1 MPEAGTKSHKN
12 SASLFRKSPSIPE
25 AFSHQRES
33 TQFGLINPRVFDMS
47 DAGTGKTRAWLDVL
61 RERIKVRGG
70 KALVLAPKTI
80 LKSAWADDIRK
91 FTPELT
97 YSIAYAHNR
106 KKAFEAD
113 VDIYITNHD
122 AVKALQKNR
131 RDWLE
136 GRGFH
141 TLIVDESTAFKHRT
155 SQRSKALAKLCD
167 IFDHRTLLTGTPNPN
182 GLLDLWH
189 QVFLLDSGDRLGDSF
204 WRYRSVVCEP
214 QQVGPSPQHL
224 KWHDK
229 DGMDLAVSELL
240 EDITVR
246 HIFEECT
253 DIPENHEYTVKFELA
268 RDHRRAY
275 EVLKEHAVL
284 ELEAGGITAFNA
296 SVVANKLLQLSS
308 GAVYDDEGVSQLYDT
323 ARYELVLDLAEQRDQ
338 CVVAFNWRHQRDQL
352 TQLADTR
359 GISYGIIDG
368 SVSAKRRTEI
378 VDLFQAGLIRIIFAH
393 PASAGHGLTLTR
405 GRATIWASP
414 VYNAEHFVQFNK
426 RIYRIGQHHRTETIL
441 VVAENTIDAEVA
453 KKLMGKVEKMDDLL
467 ELLA

>member
-1 MPEAGTKSHKN
+1 MPEDGTKLHKS
-12 SASLFRKSPSIPE
+12 SASLFRKSISIPE
-25 AFSHQRES
+25 PFEHQEQ
-33 TQFGLINPRVFDMS
+33 TKQFGLVNPRVFDMS
-47 DAGTGKTRAWLDVL
+47 DAGTGKTRAWLEVL
-61 RERIKVRGG
+61 REQFKIKGG

-91 FTPELT
+91 FTPELS
-97 YSIAYAHNR
+97 YVIAYAHNR
-106 KKAFEAD
+106 QKAFEAD

-122 AVKALQKNR
+122 AVKALQKHR

-136 GRGFH
+136 DRGFH
-141 TLIVDESTAFKHRT
+141 TIIVDESTAFKHRT
-155 SQRSKALAKLCD
+155 SQRSKALGKLVEL
-167 IFDHRTLLTGTPNPN
+167 FGHRVLLTGTPNPN

-189 QVFLLDSGDRLGDSF
+189 QVFLLDGGSRLGDSY
-204 WRYRSVVCEP
+204 WRYRSVVCES
-214 QQVGPSPQHL
+214 QQVGPSPQHV
-224 KWHDK
+224 KWNDK
-229 DGMDLAVSELL
+229 DGMDLAVTELL

-253 DIPENHEYTVKFELA
+253 DIPENHEYAVEFELA

-275 EVLKEHAVL
+275 EILKEHAVL
-284 ELEAGGITAFNA
+284 ELEEGGITAFNA
-296 SVVANKLLQLSS
+296 SVVANKLLQLAS
-308 GAVYDDEGVSQLYDT
+308 GAVYDDEGISQLYDT

-338 CVVAFNWRHQRDQL
+338 CVVAFNWRHQRDHL

-426 RIYRIGQHHRTETIL
+426 RIYRIGQHYRTETIL
-441 VVAENTIDAEVA
+441 VVAENTIDVEVA
-453 KKLMGKVEKMDDLL
+453 KRLMGKVEKMYDLL
-467 ELLA
+467 EMLA

>member
-1 MPEAGTKSHKN
+1 MPEAGIKSHKS
-12 SASLFRKSPSIPE
+12 SASLFRKSRSIPE
-25 AFSHQRES
+25 LFSHQNE
-33 TQFGLINPRVFDMS
+33 TKQFGLVNPRVFDMS
-47 DAGTGKTRAWLDVL
+47 DAGTGKTRAWLEVL
-61 RERIKVRGG
+61 RSRIKVRGG
-70 KALVLAPKTI
+70 KVLVLAPKTI

-122 AVKALQKNR
+122 AVKALQKHR

-136 GRGFH
+136 DRGFH
-141 TLIVDESTAFKHRT
+141 SLIVDESTAFKHRT
-155 SQRSKALAKLCD
+155 SQRSKALAKLAD
-167 IFDHRTLLTGTPNPN
+167 LFEYRTLLTGTPNPN

-189 QVFLLDSGDRLGDSF
+189 QVYLLDGGEHLGDSY
-204 WRYRSVVCEP
+204 WRYRSTVCEP
-214 QQVGPSPQHL
+214 KQVGPSPQHVN
-224 KWHDK
+224 WQDK
-229 DGMDLAVSELL
+229 NGMAEAVADLL
-240 EDITVR
+240 EDLTVR

-253 DIPENHEYTVKFELA
+253 DIPENHEYTVEFELA
-268 RDHRRAY
+268 KDHRRAY
-275 EVLKEHAVL
+275 EILKEHAVL
-284 ELEAGGITAFNA
+284 ELEEGGITAFNA
-296 SVVANKLLQLSS
+296 SVVANKLLQLAS

-338 CVVAFNWRHQRDQL
+338 CVIAFNWRHQRDNL
-352 TQLADTR
+352 MQLADKR
-359 GISYGIIDG
+359 GLKYGVIDG

-378 VDLFQAGLIRIIFAH
+378 VELFQAGLIQILFAH

-441 VVAENTIDAEVA
+441 VCATNTIDVQVA
-453 KKLMGKVEKMDDLL
+453 KKLMGKVEKMADLL
-467 ELLA
+467 EMLA